1 MAIPSVLKVENKA
14 LKITDDFKVPVIVAT
29 ISGASGDLSAAEAY
43 QLNLLIAAQMSGAV
57 SAVGYQLNKRNS
69 EAQYQL
75 IASLPNQGADSVYGD
90 DEGFKL
96 TVQARTYTAGG
107 GDFASCSLYLSY
119 LGNSVSQAYTYGF
132 YSEDEKFEAS
142 FIPIYVSEQNELI
155 KSSSNRIEGINIVS
169 ENELPLRMHKSAYL
183 VSQYNGEL
191 PRNVGYQS
199 LYLYNTNHSMDDD
212 LTDPNDPFD
221 DDDDSDTGGGS
232 DGSDQDNWDNSG
244 DEIPVPGLP
253 DLSAVDTGF
262 ITLYNPTVAQ
272 LQSLASYMWSSAFD
286 ISAFRKIVADPMDV
300 ILGLSIVPVDVPA
313 SSTAEVNVGNIGT
326 GVYMLKASSQ
336 YVEVDCGTIDVHEKD
351 HSYLDYAPY
360 TKVTLILPYIGAQ
373 ELSIDEINGQTLG
386 VKYHVDILSGA
397 CVAFVTIGGNVV
409 HQYAGQCAVSIPIT
423 SKDFTQ
429 TIQAICQLVGAG
441 IGAGV
446 GIAASG
452 GMSAPI
458 TAAMVA
464 GGVSAAASGA
474 MNVVN
479 SKPTFSKTGSIA
491 GSAGLL
497 AVQKPY
503 LIFERPKKCKPAEQ
517 QTYTGYPSILT
528 RSLGSLSG
536 FTQVRDIHLNGIP
549 CTDSEFDE
557 ILKLMREGIIL

>member
-14 LKITDDFKVPVIVAT
+14 LKLSNGMKIPVIVAT
-29 ISGASGDLSAAEAY
+29 LTGYSGQYTAEEAY
-43 QLNLLIAAQMSGAV
+43 QLNLLVAAQSSGLV
-57 SAVGYQLNKRNS
+57 STCSYWLWKRAS
-69 EAQYQL
+69 ESKYAL
-75 IASLPNQGADSVYGD
+75 ILSLPNVGQTTTYGD
-90 DEGFKL
+90 DTGFKL
-96 TVQARTYTAGG
+96 AVHPAEHHSGG
-107 GDFASCSLYLSY
+107 GDNADCGVYLYYQDSPMTACTAY
-119 LGNSVSQAYTYGF
+119 SGYNS
-132 YSEDEKFEAS
+132 AS
-142 FIPIYVSEQNELI
+142 FNAGFLMLFVDENNDLIATSRNWIQGFEMSSDDEIPLA
-155 KSSSNRIEGINIVS
+155 
-169 ENELPLRMHKSAYL
+169 LRHSAYL
-183 VSQYNGEL
+183 VSQYNGETINN
-191 PRNVGYQS
+191 RGY
-199 LYLYNTNHSMDDD
+199 YPINLYNTNHNMDED

-221 DDDDSDTGGGS
+221 DDADSDTGGGT
-232 DGSDQDNWDNSG
+232 GGEDQDNWDDDG
-244 DEIPVPGLP
+244 DEIPVPELP
-253 DLSAVDTGF
+253 TLSAVDTGF
-262 ITLYNPTVAQ
+262 IALYNPTVAQ
-272 LQSLASYMWSSAFD
+272 LQSLASYMWSGAFD
-286 ISAFRKIVADPMDV
+286 LNSFRKIVADPMDV
-300 ILGLSIVPVDVPA
+300 ILGLSIVPVDVPS

-326 GVYMLKASSQ
+326 GIYMLKASSQ
-336 YVEVDCGTIDVHEKD
+336 YVEVDCGTIDVHEND
-351 HSYLDYAPY
+351 HSYLDYSPY

-386 VKYHVDILSGA
+386 VKYHVDVLSGA

-464 GGVSAAASGA
+464 GGTSAAASGA

-503 LIFERPKKCKPAEQ
+503 LIFEKPKKCKPGDQ
-517 QTYTGYPSILT
+517 QTYTGYPSIIT

-549 CTDSEFDE
+549 CTDSERDE
-557 ILKLMREGIIL
+557 MLTLMREGIIL